1 MKEKPI
7 NFFSSILNFGK
18 KKARSPYSLYDKGRY
33 VDSLSDREKI
43 IYKEEAET
51 SPGVS
56 QFSKI
61 FFEKSEATGA
71 VSTSSL

>member
-7 NFFSSILNFGK
+7 NYFSSILNFGK

-33 VDSLSDREKI
+33 VDSLSDRAKI

-51 SPGVS
+51 APVVS
-56 QFSKI
+56 QF
-61 FFEKSEATGA
+61 
-71 VSTSSL
+71 